1 MKTLYFPMDTLRVTQ
16 GYGVGV
22 KSYSHAGSYALD
34 LGGADGRLDWMTA
47 PCDLMVRRI
56 YGSYNAVWFETV
68 EKLEALG
75 ATVVL
80 LCLHMNTA
88 DKLALGLHVGKII
101 RAGQR
106 MYREGTAGN
115 VTGAHIHFE
124 VGCGPF
130 AGNGWHK
137 NAQGVWRINEQ
148 LVPHTVLTLQKDCR
162 VLADGGYPWKKEEDT
177 HMMQFYEV
185 FGEKNCQAFDAPN
198 VEAVSADL
206 ANGKLPAACYPLL
219 ADIGDGAD
227 GYHWYRIL
235 AAGKERYAVLLADRS
250 RLTDLSAGDAVPA
263 VLAQAPARA
272 DTKTIYA
279 LRAQLERETAR
290 AASAESA
297 AAVSKAAAATA
308 EKTAS
313 AALQRIRKAQ
323 EALAGA

>member
-22 KSYSHAGSYALD
+22 KSYSHAGSCALD
-34 LGGADGRLDWMTA
+34 LGGKDGGRDWMVA
-47 PCDLMVRRI
+47 PCDLVVRRI

-68 EKLEALG
+68 EKLESLG
-75 ATVVL
+75 TTVVL

-88 DKLALGLHVGKII
+88 DKLALGLHVGKIV

-124 VGCGPF
+124 VGRGPF
-130 AGNGWHK
+130 VGSGWKK
-137 NAQGVWRINEQ
+137 NAQGVWCINDQ
-148 LVPHTVLTLQKDCR
+148 LIPHTVLTLKANCQ
-162 VLADGGYPWKKEEDT
+162 VLAGGGYPWKKEEDK

-185 FGEKNCQAFDAPN
+185 FGEKNCQAFSRAD
-198 VEAVSADL
+198 VDAVSPDL
-206 ANGKLPAACYPLL
+206 ANGKLPTGPYPVL

-272 DTKTIYA
+272 DTKTIDA
-279 LRAQLERETAR
+279 LRAQLESETAR
-290 AASAESA
+290 AAN
-297 AAVSKAAAATA
+297 A
-308 EKTAS
+308 EKNARS
-313 AALQRIRKAQ
+313 ALQRIQKAKD
-323 EALAGA
+323 ALEEGA